1 MKKFSDLFATVTD
14 HLHKTFAEKEE
25 NKKILKTRD
34 GSKHYGANNHSKGES
49 KTRRLMAK
57 KSRKINRKR

>member
-1 MKKFSDLFATVTD
+1 MKKFSDLFTIVTN
-14 HLHKTFAEKEE
+14 HLSKTFVEKEKE
-25 NKKILKTRD
+25 KPKNRD

-49 KTRRLMAK
+49 KKRRLMAK